1 MRFCNNSLK
10 GELNFANLI
19 NKLLIAKK
27 SLKRVSILH
36 KIYLQTEQDN
46 SGSGFI
52 GNDFWSRFFLNSK
65 V

>member
-1 MRFCNNSLK
+1 MHFCNNSLK
-10 GELNFANLI
+10 RELNFANSI

-36 KIYLQTEQDN
+36 KICWQTEQDN

-52 GNDFWSRFFLNSK
+52 GNGFWSSVFFK
-65 V
+65 